1 MNIKDFLKEM
11 KTKDKCN
18 IKIKGIINFEII
30 LNKIEA
36 VEDKDNIWLM
46 NGKQKIL
53 GINKHQ
59 IAKIFLDKEKNMIIR
74 LDQLL
79 EIHIIT
85 KK

>member
-11 KTKDKCN
+11 KTKDKVN

-36 VEDKDNIWLM
+36 VEDKDNIWIINKEKKVLE
-46 NGKQKIL
+46 
-53 GINKHQ
+53 INKHQ
-59 IAKIFLDKEKNMIIR
+59 ISKIILDKENNIVIK

-79 EIHIIT
+79 EIHIT
-85 KK
+85 N

>member
-11 KTKDKCN
+11 KTKDKVN

-36 VEDKDNIWLM
+36 VEDKDNIWIKNKEKKVLE
-46 NGKQKIL
+46 
-53 GINKHQ
+53 INKHQ
-59 IAKIFLDKEKNMIIR
+59 ISKIILDKENNIVIK

-79 EIHIIT
+79 EIHIT
-85 KK
+85 N

>member
-11 KTKDKCN
+11 KTKDKDN

-36 VEDKDNIWLM
+36 VEDKDNIWIINKEKKVLE
-46 NGKQKIL
+46 
-53 GINKHQ
+53 INKHQ
-59 IAKIFLDKEKNMIIR
+59 ISKIILDKENNIVIK

-79 EIHIIT
+79 EIHIT
-85 KK
+85 N

>member
-11 KTKDKCN
+11 KTKHKVN

-36 VEDKDNIWLM
+36 VEDKDNIWIINKEKKVLE
-46 NGKQKIL
+46 
-53 GINKHQ
+53 INKHQ
-59 IAKIFLDKEKNMIIR
+59 ISKIIVDKENNIVIK

-79 EIHIIT
+79 EIHIT
-85 KK
+85 N